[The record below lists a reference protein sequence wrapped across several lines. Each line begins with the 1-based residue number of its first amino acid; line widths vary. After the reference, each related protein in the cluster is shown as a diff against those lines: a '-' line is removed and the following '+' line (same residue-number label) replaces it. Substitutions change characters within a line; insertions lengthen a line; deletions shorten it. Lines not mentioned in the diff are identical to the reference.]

1 MMHDMRFTML
11 NCMLVQAY
19 QSPNC
24 SFLASS
30 NIIDSMKQL
39 KQTCA
44 IISISFAASS
54 FSGSGLPQC
63 LPRDRLE
70 MASAEPENATTLQ
83 SGIYF
88 DEKERLVY
96 CL

>member
-1 MMHDMRFTML
+1 MMHDMRFTKL

-39 KQTCA
+39 KQCCA